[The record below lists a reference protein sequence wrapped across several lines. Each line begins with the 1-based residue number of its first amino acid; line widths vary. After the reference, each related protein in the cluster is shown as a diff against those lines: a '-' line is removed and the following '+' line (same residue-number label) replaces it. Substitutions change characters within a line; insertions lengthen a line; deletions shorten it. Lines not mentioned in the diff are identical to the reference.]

1 MTMAIPLGYN
11 VRSIVVRWPSTLV
24 AVLSIAGT
32 VAVFIV
38 MLAMAQGFQATLVS
52 AGSPQNALVLRG
64 GADSEMMSAL
74 TLDQARVV
82 ADAPGVARARSGDPL
97 VSNEVVVIGAFPL
110 SSTGSDANV
119 QIRGLSPI
127 VLEVRPNV
135 RIIEGRFFQPGLT
148 ELVVGRNVPTAYTG
162 FAPGSTVEF
171 GGGRWTIVGVFDAG
185 GSSFDSEIWC
195 DASVLN
201 QVFKRP
207 ENIFQSVTARLQSMD
222 GFPSFKDAVTTD
234 PRLTVDVFRET
245 EYYAAQSRMVSTI
258 IRVLGFIIA
267 VVMAVGAVFA
277 ALNTMY
283 SAVAARSA
291 EIATLKALGF
301 GSPSVVASFLVE
313 SIVIA
318 LAGGAVGSLAALPFN
333 GFTTGTMNWSSFSY
347 LAFSFR
353 VTPSIIASGLVFSLV
368 MGVIGGLPPAVRA
381 ARMPI
386 IVALREL

>member
-1 MTMAIPLGYN
+1 MAIPLEYN
-11 VRSIVVRWPSTLV
+11 VRSVINRWPSTLV

-52 AGSPQNALVLRG
+52 GGSKENAIVMRG

-74 TLDQARVV
+74 TLDQVRVIQ
-82 ADAPGVARARSGDPL
+82 DAPGVARSAAGDPL
-97 VSNEVVVIGAFPL
+97 VSADVVVIGAFPL
-110 SSTGSDANV
+110 VTTGSDANV

-127 VLEVRPNV
+127 ALQVRPNV
-135 RIIEGRFFQPGLT
+135 RMIEGRFFQSGLT
-148 ELVVGRNVPTAYTG
+148 ELIVGRNVPTTYRG
-162 FAPGSTVEF
+162 FKLGSTVDF
-171 GGGRWTIVGVFDAG
+171 GGGHWTVVGVFDAG

-195 DASVLN
+195 DATVLN
-201 QVFKRP
+201 QIFKRP
-207 ENIFQSVTARLQSMD
+207 ENIFQSVTARLVSAD
-222 GFPSFKDAVTTD
+222 AFPGFKDAVTSD

-245 EYYAAQSRMVSTI
+245 TFYAEQSRMVSTI

-267 VVMAVGAVFA
+267 AVMAVGAVFA

-283 SAVAARSA
+283 SAVAARSP

-301 GSPSVVASFLVE
+301 GPASVVTSFVAE
-313 SIVIA
+313 SVVVA

-333 GFTTGTMNWSSFSY
+333 GFTTGTINWSSFSY

-353 VTPSIIASGLVFSLV
+353 VTPTIIASGLVFSLL
-368 MGVIGGLPPAVRA
+368 MGLIGGLPPAVRA
-381 ARMPI
+381 ARLPI

>member
-1 MTMAIPLGYN
+1 MAIPLEYN
-11 VRSIVVRWPSTLV
+11 VRSVINRWPSTLV

-52 AGSPQNALVLRG
+52 GGSKENAIVMRG

-74 TLDQARVV
+74 TLDQVRVIQ
-82 ADAPGVARARSGDPL
+82 DAPGVARSAAGDPL
-97 VSNEVVVIGAFPL
+97 VSADVVVIGAFPL
-110 SSTGSDANV
+110 VTTGSDANV

-127 VLEVRPNV
+127 ALQVRPNV
-135 RIIEGRFFQPGLT
+135 RMIEGRFFQSGLT
-148 ELVVGRNVPTAYTG
+148 ELIVGRNVPTTYRG
-162 FAPGSTVEF
+162 FKLGSTVDF
-171 GGGRWTIVGVFDAG
+171 GGGHWTVVGVFDAG

-195 DASVLN
+195 DATVLN
-201 QVFKRP
+201 QIFKRP
-207 ENIFQSVTARLQSMD
+207 ENIFQSVTARLVFAD
-222 GFPSFKDAVTTD
+222 AFAGFKDAVTSD

-245 EYYAAQSRMVSTI
+245 TFYAEQSRMVSTI

-267 VVMAVGAVFA
+267 AVMAVGAVFA

-283 SAVAARSA
+283 SAVAARSP

-301 GSPSVVASFLVE
+301 GPASVVTSFVAE
-313 SIVIA
+313 SVVVA

-333 GFTTGTMNWSSFSY
+333 GFTTGTINWSSFSY

-353 VTPSIIASGLVFSLV
+353 VTPTIIASGLVFSLL
-368 MGVIGGLPPAVRA
+368 MGLIGGLPPAVRA
-381 ARMPI
+381 ARLPI

>member
-1 MTMAIPLGYN
+1 MAIPLEYN
-11 VRSIVVRWPSTLV
+11 VRSAVTRWPSTLV
-24 AVLSIAGT
+24 AILSIAGT

-52 AGSPQNALVLRG
+52 GGSPDNAIVLRG

-74 TLDQARVV
+74 TLDQARVI
-82 ADAPGVARARSGDPL
+82 ADAPGVARSAQGGPL
-97 VSNEVVVIGAFPL
+97 VSYEVVVIGAFPL
-110 SSTGSDANV
+110 AATGSDANV

-127 VLEVRPNV
+127 ALEVRPNV
-135 RIIEGRFFQPGLT
+135 RMAEGRFFQAGLT
-148 ELVVGRNVPTAYTG
+148 ELVVGRNVPSTYAG
-162 FAPGSTVEF
+162 LSLGSTVEF

-195 DASVLN
+195 DATVLN

-207 ENIFQSVTARLQSMD
+207 ENIFQSVTAHLQSAD
-222 GFPSFKDAVTTD
+222 SIRAFKDAVTTD
-234 PRLTVDVFRET
+234 PRLTVDASRET
-245 EYYAAQSRMVSTI
+245 DYYAGQSRTVSTI

-283 SAVAARSA
+283 SAVAARSS

-301 GSPSVVASFLVE
+301 SPASVVASFLVE

-318 LAGGAVGSLAALPFN
+318 ALGGAVGALAALPFN

-353 VTPSIIASGLVFSLV
+353 VTPAIVASGMIFSLL
-368 MGVIGGLPPAVRA
+368 MGIVGGLPPAVRA
-381 ARMPI
+381 SRLPI
-386 IVALREL
+386 ITALREL

>member
-1 MTMAIPLGYN
+1 MAIPIEYN
-11 VRSIVVRWPSTLV
+11 VRSAVSRWPSTLV

-52 AGSPQNALVLRG
+52 GGSPENAIVLRG

-74 TLDQARVV
+74 TLDQARVI
-82 ADAPGVARARSGDPL
+82 ADAPGVARSADGDPL
-97 VSNEVVVIGAFPL
+97 VSYEVVVIGAFPL
-110 SSTGSDANV
+110 AATGSDANV

-127 VLEVRPNV
+127 ALEVRPNARV
-135 RIIEGRFFQPGLT
+135 IEGRFFQAGLT
-148 ELVVGRNVPTAYTG
+148 ELVVGRNVPSTYAG
-162 FAPGSTVEF
+162 LSLGSAVEF

-195 DASVLN
+195 DATVLN
-201 QVFKRP
+201 QIFKRP
-207 ENIFQSVTARLQSMD
+207 ENVFQSVTAHLQSTDSMRA
-222 GFPSFKDAVTTD
+222 FKDAVTTD
-234 PRLTVDVFRET
+234 PRLTVDAAREKD
-245 EYYAAQSRMVSTI
+245 YYADQSRMISKI
-258 IRVLGFIIA
+258 IRVLGFIVA

-283 SAVAARSA
+283 SAVAARSS

-301 GSPSVVASFLVE
+301 SPASIVASFLAE

-318 LAGGAVGSLAALPFN
+318 VIGGAVGALAALPFN
-333 GFTTGTMNWSSFSY
+333 GFTAGTMNWSTFSY

-353 VTPSIIASGLVFSLV
+353 VTPAIIASGIIFSLL
-368 MGVIGGLPPAVRA
+368 MGIVGGFPPAVRA
-381 ARMPI
+381 SRLPI
-386 IVALREL
+386 ITALREL

>member
-1 MTMAIPLGYN
+1 MAIPLEYN
-11 VRSIVVRWPSTLV
+11 VRSTVTRWPSTLV

-38 MLAMAQGFQATLVS
+38 MLAMAKGFQATLVS
-52 AGSPQNALVLRG
+52 GGSTRNAIVLRG
-64 GADSEMMSAL
+64 GAGSEMMSAL
-74 TLDQARVV
+74 TLEQARVI
-82 ADAPGVARARSGDPL
+82 ADAPGVARSAAGDPL
-97 VSNEVVVIGAFPL
+97 VSDEVVVIGAFPL
-110 SSTGSDANV
+110 AGTGSDANV

-135 RIIEGRFFQPGLT
+135 RIVEGRFFQPGLT
-148 ELVVGRNVPTAYTG
+148 ELVIGRNVPTTYAG
-162 FAPGSTVEF
+162 FTPGSTVQF
-171 GGGRWTIVGVFDAG
+171 GGGTWKIVGVFDAG

-195 DASVLN
+195 DASVLDELY
-201 QVFKRP
+201 KRP
-207 ENIFQSVTARLQSMD
+207 VNIFQSVTARLQSPD
-222 GFPSFKDAVTTD
+222 SLSAFKGAVTTN

-245 EYYAAQSRMVSTI
+245 TWYAEQSRGVSMI
-258 IRVLGFIIA
+258 IRVLGFLIA
-267 VVMAVGAVFA
+267 AVMAVGAVFA

-301 GSPSVVASFLVE
+301 SPGSVVASFVAE
-313 SIVIA
+313 SVVIA

-333 GFTTGTMNWSSFSY
+333 GFTTGTINWSSFSY

-353 VTPSIIASGLVFSLV
+353 VTPAIVASGLVFSLI
-368 MGVIGGLPPAVRA
+368 MGVVGGLPPAVRA
-381 ARMPI
+381 ARLPV

>member
-1 MTMAIPLGYN
+1 MAIPLEYN
-11 VRSIVVRWPSTLV
+11 VRSVVTRWPSTLV

-38 MLAMAQGFQATLVS
+38 MLAMAQGFRATLIS
-52 AGSPQNALVLRG
+52 GGSPENAIMLRG
-64 GADSEMMSAL
+64 GADSEMMSVL
-74 TLDQARVV
+74 TLEQARVI
-82 ADAPGVARARSGDPL
+82 ADAPGVARSASGEPL
-97 VSNEVVVIGAFPL
+97 VSAEVVVIGAFPL
-110 SSTGSDANV
+110 ATTGSDANS

-127 VLEVRPNV
+127 ALEVRPNV

-148 ELVVGRNVPTAYTG
+148 ELVIGRNVSNAYRG
-162 FAPGSTVEF
+162 FALGSTVEF
-171 GGGRWTIVGVFDAG
+171 GGGRWTVVGVFDAG

-207 ENIFQSVTARLQSMD
+207 ENIFQSVTTRLASVESFQA
-222 GFPSFKDAVTTD
+222 FKDAVTSD

-245 EYYAAQSRMVSTI
+245 TFYTEQSRMVSTI
-258 IRVLGFIIA
+258 IRVLGFIVAI
-267 VVMAVGAVFA
+267 VMAVGAVFA

-301 GSPSVVASFLVE
+301 GSASVVTSFVAE
-313 SIVIA
+313 SVVIA
-318 LAGGAVGSLAALPFN
+318 LAGGVVGSLAALPFN

-347 LAFSFR
+347 LAFAFHVS
-353 VTPSIIASGLVFSLV
+353 PAIIASGLIFSLI
-368 MGVIGGLPPAVRA
+368 MGLVGGGAPPRRA
-381 ARMPI
+381 ARLPI